1 MYSGWIIS
9 VWNMANRDVVI
20 VTGASG
26 SMGAAA
32 VRSLSSIGLI
42 VVMACRNLDKAESVR
57 SAILSEQPSADLR
70 PMKLDLSEMNS
81 VREFVYGF
89 TEMKDRDGLRL
100 VALFNNAGVISREYR
115 LTSDGF
121 ETTLATNYIGPYLL
135 TQMLL
140 GYFESGSRI
149 VNMVSL
155 TCRFGSVDKDIFER
169 GKERF
174 SRLGTYSDTKLAL
187 MLYSI
192 ALSRRGR
199 DDVFVNV
206 ADPGVVNSNMLS
218 MGKWYDSLA
227 DVIFRPFCSSPER
240 GVAPALRA
248 LESSEKLRLFK
259 GKSTRPVPDSYLS
272 HPLVDWLYDQT
283 EKILSATSTETSRTI

>member
-1 MYSGWIIS
+1 MT
-9 VWNMANRDVVI
+9 NKDTVI

-32 VRSLSSIGLI
+32 VRSLSSRGLTVI
-42 VVMACRNLDKAESVR
+42 MACRNLDKAERVR
-57 SAILSEQPSADLR
+57 ASILAEQPSADLHVIR
-70 PMKLDLSEMNS
+70 LDLSEMNS

-89 TEMKDRDGLRL
+89 TELKDKEGLRL
-100 VALFNNAGVISREYR
+100 VALFSNAGIINREYR

-121 ETTLATNYIGPYLL
+121 ENTLATNYLGPFLL
-135 TQMLL
+135 TRMLL
-140 GYFESGSRI
+140 GYFEAGSHI

-155 TCRFGSVDKDIFER
+155 TCRFGSVTEDLFIR
-169 GKERF
+169 PAQRF

-187 MLYSI
+187 MLFSI
-192 ALSRRGR
+192 AFARRVG
-199 DDVFVNV
+199 DDIHVNM

-227 DVIFRPFCSSPER
+227 DIIFRPFCKSPER

-248 LESSEKLRLFK
+248 LESSERMRLFK
-259 GKSTRPVPDSYLS
+259 GDSTLPVADRYLN
-272 HPLVDWLYDQT
+272 HPLIDWLFGQT
-283 EKILSATSTETSRTI
+283 ENVLGLTPFKRWFLSDER